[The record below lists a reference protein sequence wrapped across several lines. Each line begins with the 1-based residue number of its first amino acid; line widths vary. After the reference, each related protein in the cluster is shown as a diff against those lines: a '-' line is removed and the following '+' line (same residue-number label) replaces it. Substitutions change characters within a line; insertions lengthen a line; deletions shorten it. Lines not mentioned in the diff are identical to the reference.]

1 MMKPS
6 GNEIH
11 LLLLDYYSREGVDVQ
26 VSMIRQSPELFGKY
40 LDVVLDSED
49 PMARRASWTLMHAA
63 LQMPELV
70 TVAVL
75 ERLVH
80 HAPLASHDA
89 VKRII
94 AKILSLS
101 EIPEH
106 LHGEV
111 AQWCFTWLDSTS
123 EAIAVRAY
131 CMDTLMNLCVTIP
144 ELRGELAATIEH
156 HMDRFS
162 AGLKNKGSKILKKLK
177 VESRK

>member
-1 MMKPS
+1 MKTS

-11 LLLLDYYSREGVDVQ
+11 LLLLDYYSREGVEVQ
-26 VSMIRQSPELFGKY
+26 VSLIRQNPRLFDQY
-40 LDVVLDSED
+40 LDVVLDSAD

-63 LQMPELV
+63 LQMPELI
-70 TVAVL
+70 TTEVL
-75 ERLVH
+75 ERLVS
-80 HAPLASHDA
+80 HAPMANHDA
-89 VKRII
+89 IKRII

-111 AQWCFTWLDSTS
+111 VQWCFTWLDSTH

-131 CMDTLMNLCVTIP
+131 CLDALMNLCNEIP
-144 ELRGELAATIEH
+144 ELKGELAATIEN

-162 AGLKNKGSKILKKLK
+162 AGLKNKGAKALKKLK